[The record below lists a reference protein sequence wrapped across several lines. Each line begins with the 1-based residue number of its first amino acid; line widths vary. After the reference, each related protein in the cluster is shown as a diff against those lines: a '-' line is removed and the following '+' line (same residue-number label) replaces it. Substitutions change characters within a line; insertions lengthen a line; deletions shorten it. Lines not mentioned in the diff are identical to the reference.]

1 MFLKSTPATTLLQDH
16 RKAPQNMFRPLLS
29 SVPSSTFYAGKAS
42 TTHHSIISRNS
53 SITSSSN
60 ASSDQATI
68 GLHDNEGSEQN
79 QEDIGNDQVKTT
91 YADLRDEVFVLD
103 KADSTNEDLGKQIY
117 DRVSCSPLGDPD
129 GDLRVDSP
137 LVGSKICSP
146 HDKTLEMV
154 ADVEVLNSN
163 ASATHMNA
171 LEDAVLCSRCG
182 QWYYH
187 TESLDGD
194 LKLCPDCVHSEVQLC
209 ATPPL
214 SSVVGENSPE
224 TLTAILENRSVD
236 GFEPAGNSHDSS
248 DATSKN
254 KLGNYHH
261 RLSPDEGEKAYMK
274 SNVNGVQSHQAM
286 AQSPNGDISSKPV
299 LNAEKTE
306 GAGISVL
313 LNRSSSGKGNIVQ
326 NRTLSAT
333 NINYDDLS
341 YVRDAVN
348 SLRSSSGYGSAS
360 ASSSIDLGSTGHIET
375 RFQRQLSGRKLDLE
389 NYRNQNDRKLQS
401 SNSSLSG
408 TSSNAVQTLSIVTN
422 SLEESFETSASAHL
436 QKNVE
441 VAYVD
446 REEELLHGENTKVD
460 NLCTDVESDDNCRI
474 ASKSV
479 DHTGSVPSV
488 ANFESSSYMNCEN
501 LANNSDN
508 SVNVEPCDLISE
520 TRPIEEDVSNS
531 SVVHA
536 ISELEIENGHVG
548 SLDLRSDVCSLHSES
563 SIDELNELSLHA
575 ASGDGDEILVSVDKA
590 DSMDHKDIVL
600 GMYISC
606 VVIIHFLVKF
616 FLFGMRISC

>member
-1 MFLKSTPATTLLQDH
+1 
-16 RKAPQNMFRPLLS
+16 MFRPLLS

-60 ASSDQATI
+60 ASSDQVTT
-68 GLHDNEGSEQN
+68 GLHDIEGSEQN

-91 YADLRDEVFVLD
+91 YADLQDEVFVLD
-103 KADSTNEDLGKQIY
+103 KADSTHGDLGKQIY
-117 DRVSCSPLGDPD
+117 DGISCSPLGDPD
-129 GDLRVDSP
+129 GDLRVDS
-137 LVGSKICSP
+137 LLGSKICSP
-146 HDKTLEMV
+146 HDKTLEVV

-163 ASATHMNA
+163 ASVTHMNA
-171 LEDAVLCSRCG
+171 LEEAVLCSRCG
-182 QWYYH
+182 RWYYH
-187 TESLDGD
+187 TESFDGD

-214 SSVVGENSPE
+214 SSLVGDNSPE
-224 TLTAILENRSVD
+224 ASTTFLESRSID
-236 GFEPAGNSHDSS
+236 GLESAGNSHDSS
-248 DATSKN
+248 DATGKN
-254 KLGNYHH
+254 KLGDYHH
-261 RLSPDEGEKAYMK
+261 RLSPDEDEKAVLNAY
-274 SNVNGVQSHQAM
+274 
-286 AQSPNGDISSKPV
+286 ISSKPV

-348 SLRSSSGYGSAS
+348 NSLRSSSGYGSAS
-360 ASSSIDLGSTGHIET
+360 ASSSIDLGSTGHTET

-401 SNSSLSG
+401 STSSLSG
-408 TSSNAVQTLSIVTN
+408 TSSHAVQTLSIMTS

-446 REEELLHGENTKVD
+446 REDLLHGENTKVD
-460 NLCTDVESDDNCRI
+460 NLCTDVERDDNCRV

-479 DHTGSVPSV
+479 DHTGSMPSV
-488 ANFESSSYMNCEN
+488 ANFEESSSYMDCEN

-508 SVNVEPCDLISE
+508 SVNVEPRDLISE
-520 TRPIEEDVSNS
+520 TRPIEEDMSNS
-531 SVVHA
+531 SVDKVEIVDSLNQSSLHA

-548 SLDLRSDVCSLHSES
+548 SLDLQSDVCSLHSES
-563 SIDELNELSLHA
+563 SIDELNDQSLNA
-575 ASGDGDEILVSVDKA
+575 ASGDGDEILASVDKA

-606 VVIIHFLVKF
+606 VVIMHF
-616 FLFGMRISC
+616 FG